1 MKTLAPVNC
10 LSLSLMMAFNF
21 AISANSLMM
30 AFNFAIS
37 ADSLL
42 ISKSRIALTNL
53 TKYHYR
59 CMLDLKF
66 KVSSPGLE
74 LRSGFSCFRKSLGE
88 STMHKIYDIS
98 R

>member
-10 LSLSLMMAFNF
+10 LSLSL
-21 AISANSLMM
+21 IM